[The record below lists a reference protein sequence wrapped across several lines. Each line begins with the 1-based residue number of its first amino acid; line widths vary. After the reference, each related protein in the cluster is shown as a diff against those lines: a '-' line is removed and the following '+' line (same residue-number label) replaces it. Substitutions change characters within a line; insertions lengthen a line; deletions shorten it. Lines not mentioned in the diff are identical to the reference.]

1 MINKGDLER
10 VSLDNL
16 ADGVSEVRPDK
27 ATRKKNRRRRN
38 RKVAEWLKTTL
49 FLLTAEGFIVALY
62 WFVTRGQQY
71 WDYILNLIS
80 R

>member
-27 ATRKKNRRRRN
+27 ATRKKNRRR
-38 RKVAEWLKTTL
+38 
-49 FLLTAEGFIVALY
+49 
-62 WFVTRGQQY
+62 
-71 WDYILNLIS
+71 YIHRCRRTCQNGKIDIYKKFYGAS
-80 R
+80 CNTEYKK